1 MQSAEASFL
10 PPHDEQSSVVCFIPI
25 ISKNTP
31 GGEYK
36 GRKSFW
42 FSQHLC
48 KKKWRSVRPVPTG
61 SSDLIVFILPDLH

>member
-42 FSQHLC
+42 FSHHLC
-48 KKKWRSVRPVPTG
+48 KKKVEVCQAGPPPVHRT
-61 SSDLIVFILPDLH
+61 